1 MAVCRPVFTDEEHAV
16 LVVCTIRVGKM
27 SCGLGKT
34 LQMRTV
40 KTESGLGYKS
50 SPSPSPSPS
59 PAKMD
64 LSPDSSRPTTS
75 LEVVAKVAKQEN
87 RQHYSQAY

>member
-1 MAVCRPVFTDEEHAV
+1 MAVLYSPRTCRFGYVYYTRWQNV
-16 LVVCTIRVGKM
+16 I
-27 SCGLGKT
+27 GLNRT
-34 LQMRTV
+34 LQMCTV

-87 RQHYSQAY
+87 RQHYSQVY